1 MKINKLTKKS
11 KMIIGMVIS
20 AVVVI
25 GGVCW
30 GATAYA
36 TEQEEQQQ
44 LTNYEKKVTQA
55 GEQVDALYLD
65 GSKELLAKDIS
76 KEKIITADKALDDLK
91 GSSLYTKEVAKE
103 VKEIVVDWSYADYMY
118 DYQLNVEKLF
128 DQNKALSEDANIKQV
143 EEQRKDLIKNTKKET
158 FAKTLDPLLKEA
170 VAQQAQID
178 NATKQVND
186 LYTSSERKEV
196 KDNIT
201 WTAYN
206 SAKTSVDKVKQ
217 VKAKENLTNGL
228 KKANDSLKAQD
239 VEKEAQAQVQAETQA
254 EAEQQAIANEF
265 SGNESSSNEGSS
277 SNKKATNDSSASSS
291 SNSSSDSS
299 SNNSKSGSSSNNSS
313 GNSKA
318 SGGSSSKSNKGS
330 SSSNNKSSSNNSN
343 GSTSKSNGG
352 KSGGSTNYNTDD
364 YKDNGSEKNKSN
376 GGTNEYWGWE

>member
-1 MKINKLTKKS
+1 
-11 KMIIGMVIS
+11 MIIGMVIS

-170 VAQQAQID
+170 VAQQTQID

-228 KKANDSLKAQD
+228 KKANDSLKEQD
-239 VEKEAQAQVQAETQA
+239 AEKEAQAQVQAETQA

-265 SGNESSSNEGSS
+265 NGNESSSNDGSS
-277 SNKKATNDSSASSS
+277 SNKNATNDSSASSS

-318 SGGSSSKSNKGS
+318 SSGSSSKSSGNSSSKSSGSSSSSSKPSGGSSSKSGTNGGS
-330 SSSNNKSSSNNSN
+330 SS
-343 GSTSKSNGG
+343 GSTG
-352 KSGGSTNYNTDD
+352 KSDKTIPNPNS
-364 YKDNGSEKNKSN
+364 
-376 GGTNEYWGWE
+376 GGTSEFSGW

>member
-1 MKINKLTKKS
+1 
-11 KMIIGMVIS
+11 MIIGIVVG

-170 VAQQAQID
+170 VAQQTQID

-239 VEKEAQAQVQAETQA
+239 AKQAAAEEKAAQEAAELANAQAATE
-254 EAEQQAIANEF
+254 
-265 SGNESSSNEGSS
+265 ESSTDSDTGN
-277 SNKKATNDSSASSS
+277 NATTN
-291 SNSSSDSS
+291 
-299 SNNSKSGSSSNNSS
+299 
-313 GNSKA
+313 
-318 SGGSSSKSNKGS
+318 SGGSSSQGNANSGNSASNVSGSNGSSGS
-330 SSSNNKSSSNNSN
+330 SSSGKSASKSSS
-343 GSTSKSNGG
+343 GSSSSKS
-352 KSGGSTNYNTDD
+352 SGGSSSSKSSGGSSSSGEMKEGDTWNGTKTDKGTMESD
-364 YKDNGSEKNKSN
+364 
-376 GGTNEYWGWE
+376 GGRSWGTIDW